1 MSKINVTYNKRNK
14 EYRFIYPAMSNA
26 IKVLIS
32 KNKVYNTVIRRI
44 SILRKNMLIVP
55 EFFLLELEYIL
66 DDVVND
72 VEHVKA
78 SITDILIYI
87 DVYKEMLEYIRTN
100 TWVGDRYTKEKHP
113 LNIARIKQLMK
124 YEPLPHQIEI
134 MEKYEYVKK
143 MANIRGYELDM
154 SPGTGK
160 TYTSLAIGEGLNYNK
175 FLIISPKQVIINV
188 WYDSITKE
196 LYKVPQTVCL
206 LGTRDKEYNNEK
218 FLLTHYE
225 YLHKLAKDNKLLT
238 KLQRMKPIIIVDEF
252 HNFNEIKSKRTQ
264 ALLSIVNK
272 ILPKDVLLL
281 TGTPIKFDVKEL
293 VPMLY
298 ILDTKFPPVVEQF
311 KSLYSNFNIPE
322 IQHMLQYRFG
332 LYRKR
337 IEKNNDMLPPIHI
350 EDYKVKLPKKL
361 AEKYL
366 LDRISKEVLEY
377 KEKRLKEIMDNY
389 SKYEQIFYMYINMVR
404 EKLREQNKASVISE
418 YLNLIS
424 IVREAAEKNQL
435 QFYIDE
441 LQRIK
446 EIEKKYIEPNLPS
459 MQDVK
464 KFREV
469 APIIKYPQF
478 KVMGEALGRIILR
491 RRIECYNDLARY
503 IDYNKVT
510 SLTTKKTLV
519 FSNYVTVCITAMD
532 KAKRDGLHPIGIF
545 GSYTKELDSR
555 VAIFKQNEKINPL
568 IATYKS
574 LSTGVQLTVANVVL
588 CLDIPFR
595 HYLFDQAISRVHRI
609 PQDKPVIVLLAKLD
623 TGDEYNITD
632 RDMFILKL
640 SEMRVKLIT
649 ENQTGYEIPESK
661 LSKKEEEVLKSELI
675 SNITTDRDILGDV
688 KSLLETIIEK
698 IKII

>member
-1 MSKINVTYNKRNK
+1 MSKIKVTYNKRNK

-26 IKVLIS
+26 VKVLTS
-32 KNKVYNTVIRRI
+32 KNKVYGNVMRRI
-44 SILRKNMLIVP
+44 SLLRSNTLIVP

-72 VEHVKA
+72 VESVKA

-87 DVYKEMLEYIRTN
+87 DVYKELLEYIRAN

-113 LNIARIKQLMK
+113 LNLSRIKQLMN

-175 FLIISPKQVIINV
+175 FLIISPKQVIENV
-188 WYDSITKE
+188 WYDGITKE
-196 LYKVPQTVCL
+196 LYRTPQTVCM
-206 LGTRDKEYNNEK
+206 LGSKNKEYNNEK

-225 YLHKLAKDNKLLT
+225 YLHKLARDSKLLT

-264 ALLSIVNK
+264 ALLSIINK
-272 ILPKDVLLL
+272 ILPRDVLLL
-281 TGTPIKFDVKEL
+281 TGTPVKFDVKEL

-298 ILDTKFPPVVEQF
+298 VLDTKFPPVVDRF
-311 KSLYSNFNIPE
+311 KNLYSNFNIPD

-337 IEKNNDMLPPIHI
+337 IEKSNDMLPPIHI
-350 EDYKVKLPKKL
+350 DDYKIKIPKEL
-361 AEKYL
+361 EEKYL
-366 LDRISKEVLEY
+366 LEVVSKDVMEY
-377 KEKRLKEIMDNY
+377 KEKRMKEIMDNY
-389 SKYEQIFYMYINMVR
+389 KRYEQTFYMYINMVR
-404 EKLREQNKASVISE
+404 EKLREQNNAHIISE
-418 YLNLIS
+418 YLKLIS
-424 IVREAAEKNQL
+424 IVREAADKNQL
-435 QFYIDE
+435 QFYIEE

-446 EIEKKYIEPNLPS
+446 EIEKTYIEPNLPS

-464 KFREV
+464 IFRDIV
-469 APIIKYPQF
+469 PIIKYPQF
-478 KVMGEALGRIILR
+478 KVMGEALGKVILR
-491 RRIECYNDLARY
+491 RRIECYNDLAKH
-503 IDYNKVT
+503 IDYQKVT
-510 SLTTKKTLV
+510 SLTPKKTLI
-519 FSNYVTVCITAMD
+519 FSNYVSVCISAID
-532 KAKRDGLHPIGIF
+532 KAKQDGLSPLGIF
-545 GSYTKELDSR
+545 GFYTKELDSR
-555 VAIFKQNEKINPL
+555 VAIFKQNPKINPL
-568 IATYKS
+568 AATYKS

-623 TGDEYNITD
+623 TGDKYNITD

-649 ENQTGYEIPESK
+649 QNQTGYDIPESK
-661 LSKKEEEVLKSELI
+661 LSKKEEEILKSELV
-675 SNITTDRDILGDV
+675 SNISVGRDLLGDV
-688 KSLLETIIEK
+688 KSMIGGLLEK